1 MGMRVI
7 NNPLGVHDGTSQR
20 RAFFYYANIG
30 LLPPTVTPALG
41 DYINT
46 ITPSFLTP
54 AQNTANIVKAAIK
67 STWKV
72 DIDPGKARIA
82 TFNYQIGEAK
92 PADGKLLNSIT
103 LTDAALKNMREKN
116 SEDESLN
123 GSSPLPKRRQSRR

>member
-1 MGMRVI
+1 MLPTRVMGSYLDAAARRIEANLPEPQPPVRTPEQTPTGI
-7 NNPLGVHDGTSQR
+7 EGTPKT
-20 RAFFYYANIG
+20 IG

-82 TFNYQIGEAK
+82 TSNFFHAYF
-92 PADGKLLNSIT
+92 
-103 LTDAALKNMREKN
+103 
-116 SEDESLN
+116 
-123 GSSPLPKRRQSRR
+123 